1 MFNLKFIK
9 YLMETLGKLLDMS
22 SSGGSSEDM
31 LLYKMHNVC
40 VCVCILE
47 LSACKWH
54 LKPET

>member
-40 VCVCILE
+40 VCVCVFW
-47 LSACKWH
+47 SCQH
-54 LKPET
+54 VNGT